1 MEVGVFGLPG
11 RDLIEGQ
18 RLDDSTEET
27 YELRFDAEDGN
38 KSINDFTL
46 YLLFLRKSWIIC
58 RTISKISL
66 AKLKFN

>member
-1 MEVGVFGLPG
+1 MNTGRMGVGVFWLPG

-18 RLDDSTEET
+18 RLDDSTVET

-46 YLLFLRKSWIIC
+46 YLLFLRKV
-58 RTISKISL
+58 L
-66 AKLKFN
+66 DHM